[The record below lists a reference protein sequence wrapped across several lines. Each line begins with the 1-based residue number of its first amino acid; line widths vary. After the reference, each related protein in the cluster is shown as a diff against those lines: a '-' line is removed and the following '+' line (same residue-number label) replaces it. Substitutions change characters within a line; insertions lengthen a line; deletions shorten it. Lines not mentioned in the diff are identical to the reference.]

1 MGKVFIFAHSE
12 VVEYCA
18 SQNATPAV
26 THLNVGSHILHMIRV
41 DTVFLVLSGSTHLN
55 FL

>member
-1 MGKVFIFAHSE
+1 MGQVRIFVRSE

-26 THLNVGSHILHMIRV
+26 THLNVGSHILHMVRV
-41 DTVFLVLSGSTHLN
+41 DTVFLVIS
-55 FL
+55 